1 MLEAKRV
8 KALFTEADAFN
19 AEALERLDDA
29 IKHWDRRELSRA
41 AEKAW
46 AAILQATNALVL
58 AQTGVETKLDVHNDR
73 EIGSR
78 LDCLQPKG
86 PELKKLIGKYTDQW
100 VHLFGL
106 VLCDGNVDPIDATI
120 EDIRSAADYIRD
132 AERLAETHHA

>member
-58 AQTGVETKLDVHNDR
+58 AQDWGRNQAGR
-73 EIGSR
+73 PQR
-78 LDCLQPKG
+78 P
-86 PELKKLIGKYTDQW
+86 
-100 VHLFGL
+100 
-106 VLCDGNVDPIDATI
+106 
-120 EDIRSAADYIRD
+120 
-132 AERLAETHHA
+132 

>member
-8 KALFTEADAFN
+8 KALFEEADAFN

-29 IKHWDRRELSRA
+29 VKHWDRRELSRA

-58 AQTGVETKLDVHNDR
+58 ARTGVETKLDVHNDR
-73 EIGSR
+73 EIGIR
-78 LDCLQPKG
+78 LDSLRPKG
-86 PELKKLIGKYTDQW
+86 PELTKLISKYTDQW
-100 VHLFGL
+100 VYLFGL

-120 EDIRSAADYIRD
+120 EEIQSVADYIRD
-132 AERLAETHHA
+132 AERLAGVDAL